1 MGKRATSK
9 RKTPE
14 DIKLDF
20 TSRIHLFEDLNP
32 EELREATRY
41 MTLKSYERG
50 DYLFFEEDAEPGIFI
65 LVEGLVKLIKETQDG
80 KTIIVRLVFPGDVF
94 GWIEWGRTHGS
105 ITYYTAMAVLDSR
118 VLYISNR
125 DFINLAIKY
134 PAVAIRMTCDATAN
148 LLQTYEILKSIA
160 SGRVEERIAKVL
172 LELAEKAGTRKNDKI
187 VIRLPLTRQDIAE
200 MTGTTVETAI
210 RVMSRWKKQGIINTE
225 RGYIEILNRR
235 ELEKL
240 LV

>member
-1 MGKRATSK
+1 MGKRTTFAG
-9 RKTPE
+9 KTPE
-14 DIKLDF
+14 DIKLNF
-20 TSRIHLFEDLNP
+20 IKKVHLFEDLS
-32 EELREATRY
+32 EGELREAVEY
-41 MTLKSYERG
+41 MSLRKYDKN

-65 LVEGLVKLIKETQDG
+65 LVEGLVKLVKETQDG
-80 KTIIVRLVFPGDVF
+80 RTIIVRLVFPGDIF
-94 GWIEWGRTHGS
+94 GWIEWGKSTPKS
-105 ITYYTAMAVLDSR
+105 TYTATAVVKSH

-125 DFINLAIKY
+125 DFITLAIKY
-134 PAVAIRMTCDATAN
+134 PAVAIKMTCDATAN

-172 LELAEKAGTRKNDKI
+172 LELADRIGVRKNGNI

-200 MTGTTVETAI
+200 MTGTTVETTI
-210 RVMSRWKKQGIINTE
+210 RVMSRWKKKGIINTE

>member
-1 MGKRATSK
+1 MGKRVANP

-14 DIKLDF
+14 DIKTDF
-20 TSRIHLFEDLNP
+20 IRKVHLFEDLGT
-32 EELREATRY
+32 EELREAVRY
-41 MTLKSYERG
+41 MSLREYSKG

-94 GWIEWGRTHGS
+94 GWIEWGKNAPKNT
-105 ITYYTAMAVLDSR
+105 YTAMAVLSSK

-134 PAVAIRMTCDATAN
+134 PAIAIKMTCDATSN

-160 SGRVEERIAKVL
+160 SGRVEERIAKVI
-172 LELAEKAGTRKNDKI
+172 LELADRIGVKKDGSI

-225 RGYIEILNRR
+225 RGYIEILNRE

>member
-1 MGKRATSK
+1 MGKKADIK

-14 DIKLDF
+14 DLKIDF
-20 TSRIHLFEDLNP
+20 LQKVHLFEDLSRD
-32 EELREATRY
+32 ELRESTVY
-41 MTLKSYERG
+41 MNMKEYGKG

-94 GWIEWGRTHGS
+94 GWIEWGKNAPKST
-105 ITYYTAMAVLDSR
+105 YTAMAVLDSK

-134 PAVAIRMTCDATAN
+134 PAIAIKMTCDATAN

-172 LELAEKAGTRKNDKI
+172 LELADRVGTKVDGTV

-235 ELEKL
+235 ELERL

>member
-1 MGKRATSK
+1 MGKRVASK
-9 RKTPE
+9 RRTSE
-14 DIKLDF
+14 DLKLEFIKKV
-20 TSRIHLFEDLNP
+20 HLFEDLNP
-32 EELREATRY
+32 EELKEAVQYMNFREY
-41 MTLKSYERG
+41 DKS
-50 DYLFFEEDAEPGIFI
+50 DYIFFEEDAEPGIFI
-65 LVEGLVKLIKETQDG
+65 LVDGLVKLIKETQDG

-94 GWIEWGRTHGS
+94 GWIEWGKSAPKNT
-105 ITYYTAMAVLDSR
+105 YTAMAVLKSR
-118 VLYISNR
+118 VLYISNK

-134 PAVAIRMTCDATAN
+134 PAVAIKMTCDATAN
-148 LLQTYEILKSIA
+148 LLHTYEILKSIA

-172 LELAEKAGTRKNDKI
+172 LELADRIGINRNGRIAIK
-187 VIRLPLTRQDIAE
+187 LPLTRQDIAE

-225 RGYIEILNRR
+225 RGYIEIINRR

>member
-1 MGKRATSK
+1 MGKRAASK

-14 DIKLDF
+14 DIKLEF
-20 TSRIHLFEDLNP
+20 ISGTHLFEDLNP
-32 EELREATRY
+32 EELKEAVKY

-94 GWIEWGRTHGS
+94 GWIEWGRTQN
-105 ITYYTAMAVLDSR
+105 ITYYTAMAVLDST

-134 PAVAIRMTCDATAN
+134 PAVAIKMTCDATAN

-160 SGRVEERIAKVL
+160 SGRVEERIAKIL
-172 LELAEKAGTRKNDKI
+172 LELADRAGTRKNDKI

-235 ELEKL
+235 ELERL

>member
-1 MGKRATSK
+1 MGKRVASK
-9 RKTPE
+9 RRTPE
-14 DIKLDF
+14 DIKLEF
-20 TSRIHLFEDLNP
+20 IKRVHLFEDLNP
-32 EELREATRY
+32 EELREAVQY
-41 MTLKSYERG
+41 MNFREYDKG
-50 DYLFFEEDAEPGIFI
+50 DYIFFEEDAEPGIFI
-65 LVEGLVKLIKETQDG
+65 LVDGLVKLIKETQDG

-94 GWIEWGRTHGS
+94 GWIEWGKSAPKNT
-105 ITYYTAMAVLDSR
+105 YTAMAVLKSK
-118 VLYISNR
+118 VLYISNK

-134 PAVAIRMTCDATAN
+134 PAVAIKMTCDATAN
-148 LLQTYEILKSIA
+148 LLHTYEILKSIA

-172 LELAEKAGTRKNDKI
+172 LELADRIGINRNGRIAIK
-187 VIRLPLTRQDIAE
+187 LPLTRQDIAE

-225 RGYIEILNRR
+225 RGYIEIINRR

>member
-1 MGKRATSK
+1 MGKRTASK

-20 TSRIHLFEDLNP
+20 IRKIHLFETLSS
-32 EELREATRY
+32 EELREVATY
-41 MTLKSYERG
+41 MTLKEYEKG

-65 LVEGLVKLIKETQDG
+65 LVKGLVKLIKETQDG

-94 GWIEWGRTHGS
+94 GWIEWGNAPKA
-105 ITYYTAMAVLDSR
+105 TYYTAMAVLDSW
-118 VLYISNR
+118 VVYISNR

-134 PAVAIRMTCDATAN
+134 PAVAIKMTCDATAN
-148 LLQTYEILKSIA
+148 LLNTYEILKSIA
-160 SGRVEERIAKVL
+160 SGRVEERIAKIL
-172 LELAEKAGTRKNDKI
+172 LELADRVGIKKNDRI

-210 RVMSRWKKQGIINTE
+210 RIMSRWKKQGFINTE
-225 RGYIEILNRR
+225 RGYIEIIKRR
-235 ELEKL
+235 ELERL
-240 LV
+240 LI

>member
-1 MGKRATSK
+1 MGKKADIK

-14 DIKLDF
+14 DLKIDF
-20 TSRIHLFEDLNP
+20 LQKVHLFEDLSRD
-32 EELREATRY
+32 ELRESTVY
-41 MTLKSYERG
+41 MNMKEYAKG

-65 LVEGLVKLIKETQDG
+65 LVDGLVKLIKETQDG

-94 GWIEWGRTHGS
+94 GWIEWGKNSPKST
-105 ITYYTAMAVLDSR
+105 YTAMAVLDSK

-134 PAVAIRMTCDATAN
+134 PAIAIKMTCDATAN

-172 LELAEKAGTRKNDKI
+172 LELADKVGTKVDGTV

-235 ELEKL
+235 ELERL

>member
-1 MGKRATSK
+1 MGKKAATK
-9 RKTPE
+9 RRTPE

-20 TSRIHLFEDLNP
+20 IKKVHLFEDLNP
-32 EELREATRY
+32 DELKEAVKH
-41 MTLKSYERG
+41 MTFKDYDKN

-65 LVEGLVKLIKETQDG
+65 LVDGLVKLIKETQDG

-94 GWIEWGRTHGS
+94 GWIEWGKSTPKS
-105 ITYYTAMAVLDSR
+105 TYTAMSVLKTK
-118 VLYISNR
+118 VLYISNK
-125 DFINLAIKY
+125 DFITLAIRY
-134 PAVAIRMTCDATAN
+134 PAVAIKMTCDATAN

-160 SGRVEERIAKVL
+160 SGRVEERIAKIL
-172 LELAEKAGTRKNDKI
+172 LELADRIGVKKNDKV

-225 RGYIEILNRR
+225 RGYIEIINRR

>member
-1 MGKRATSK
+1 MGKRTLKK
-9 RKTPE
+9 RATPE
-14 DIKLDF
+14 DLKLELI
-20 TSRIHLFEDLNP
+20 RKVHLFEDLSQD
-32 EELREATRY
+32 ELRESVKY
-41 MTLKSYERG
+41 MNLKTYDKN

-65 LVEGLVKLIKETQDG
+65 LVEGLVKLLKETQDG
-80 KTIIVRLVFPGDVF
+80 RIIIVRLVFPGDVF
-94 GWIEWGRTHGS
+94 GWIEWGKNAPKST
-105 ITYYTAMAVLDSR
+105 YTAMAVLKSK
-118 VLYISNR
+118 VLYISNK

-134 PAVAIRMTCDATAN
+134 PAIAVKMTCDATAN

-172 LELAEKAGTRKNDKI
+172 LELAEKVGVKKGSSI
-187 VIRLPLTRQDIAE
+187 VIKLPLTRQDIAE

-225 RGYIEILNRR
+225 RGYIEIKNRE

>member
-1 MGKRATSK
+1 MGKRAASE
-9 RKTPE
+9 RRTPE

-20 TSRIHLFEDLNP
+20 IKRVHLFEDLGQS
-32 EELREATRY
+32 ELREAVKY
-41 MTLKSYERG
+41 MTIKG
-50 DYLFFEEDAEPGIFI
+50 DYLFFEEEAEPGIFI
-65 LVEGLVKLIKETQDG
+65 LVEGLVKLVKETQDG

-94 GWIEWGRTHGS
+94 GWIEWGKTAPKS
-105 ITYYTAMAVLDSR
+105 TYTAIAVLKSK
-118 VLYISNR
+118 VLYISNK

-134 PAVAIRMTCDATAN
+134 PAVAIKMTCDATAN
-148 LLQTYEILKSIA
+148 LLQSYEILKSIA
-160 SGRVEERIAKVL
+160 SGRVEGRIAKVIL
-172 LELAEKAGTRKNDKI
+172 GLADRIGVKRGGRI
-187 VIRLPLTRQDIAE
+187 IIRLPLTRQDIAE

-225 RGYIEILNRR
+225 RGYIEIIDRE